1 MTALIVILIIL
12 AVFWLIGMIRLGGRL
27 KYGEAGFF
35 VYILAGPAK
44 IQVLPAPPKK
54 PEKQKPKKEK
64 KSKPEK
70 PKKPKPEG
78 QPGTLQRVMS
88 VLPRILDA
96 VGALRRRIR
105 IDDIDLTLIWGGS
118 DPASIAIGYGRA
130 NAALGALW
138 PLVENNFMVKRRSFD
153 IQMDYGRTEPAVE
166 VTAAFTITL
175 GQILTLALW
184 HGGRVLIQWVRSG
197 RPAARPSAKDRRQ
210 EAKA

>member
-1 MTALIVILIIL
+1 MTALIVILIVL

-27 KYGEAGFF
+27 KYGEAGFY
-35 VYILAGPAK
+35 VHILAGPVK
-44 IQVLPAPPKK
+44 IQVLPASTKK
-54 PEKQKPKKEK
+54 PKKQKPKKEK
-64 KSKPEK
+64 KTKPEK

-78 QPGTLQRVMS
+78 QPGTLRRVMS

-96 VGALRRRIR
+96 VGALKRKIR

-138 PLVENNFMVKRRSFD
+138 PLVENNFKVKRRSFD
-153 IQMDYGRTEPAVE
+153 IQLDYGRTEPAVE

-197 RPAARPSAKDRRQ
+197 RPARPAAKQTKQ